1 MEDTLQRTGKEITQ
15 IYQRHADT
23 VYKVCFM
30 MLRNVVDAEEATQT
44 VFLKL
49 MQSDKAFRDS
59 EHEKAWLIVTARNHC
74 KNMLKNWWRRLRVA
88 WEESDQKQLADEI
101 KHDEVIDEV
110 LSLPEKYRLPIY
122 LFYYEGY
129 STKEIADLLSTKE
142 ATIRTRLHTGRKL
155 LKLQI
160 GGERHE

>member
-1 MEDTLQRTGKEITQ
+1 MEDTLQRTGKEITH
-15 IYQRHADT
+15 IYNSHADT
-23 VYKVCFM
+23 IYKVCFM

-49 MQSDKAFRDS
+49 MKSNQAFRDT

-74 KNMLKNWWRRLRVA
+74 KNMIKHWWRRLRVT
-88 WEESDQKQLADEI
+88 WEESDQKQLSEEI
-101 KHDEVIDEV
+101 KQDQIIDEV
-110 LSLPEKYRLPIY
+110 LSLPAKYRLPIY

-129 STKEIADLLSTKE
+129 STKEIADMLTIKE
-142 ATIRTRLHTGRKL
+142 PTIRTRLHTGRKL
-155 LKLQI
+155 LKLSI